1 MKDEPDLLPLS
12 ALQHLM
18 FCERQCALIH
28 IEQVWVENRFTA
40 EGRVLHDRV
49 HESDAEQRGE
59 VRIARGLRIRSLELG
74 LIGQADVVEFRKQ
87 ADGREQ
93 PFPVEFKRGRPK
105 PDECDEI
112 QLCAQAMCLEEML
125 RVDVPNGA
133 IFYGKPRRRHAV
145 TFDASLRQL
154 TRKHAERLHELVAV
168 GTTPPASY
176 VAKKCD
182 TCSLMPICQPKTSER
197 PRAVHEYMK
206 RMVSE

>member
-1 MKDEPDLLPLS
+1 MMDETDLLPLS

-28 IEQVWVENRFTA
+28 IEQAWLENRYTA

-59 VRIARGLRIRSLELG
+59 VRIVRGLRMRSLELG

-87 ADGREQ
+87 ANGTEQ

-125 RVDVPNGA
+125 GVDVPDGA

-145 TFDASLRQL
+145 TFNQSLREL
-154 TRKHAERLHELVAV
+154 TRKQATRLHELVAS
-168 GTTPPASY
+168 GHTPPATY
-176 VAKKCD
+176 IAKKCD
-182 TCSLMPICQPKTSER
+182 TCSLMPICQPKTQQQ
-197 PRAVHEYMK
+197 AQAIDDYMK

>member
-1 MKDEPDLLPLS
+1 MKDEVDLLPLS

-28 IEQVWVENRFTA
+28 VEQVWVENRFTA
-40 EGRVLHDRV
+40 EGRVLHERV
-49 HESDAEQRGE
+49 HEADAEQRGE

-87 ADGREQ
+87 ADGTEQ

-112 QLCAQAMCLEEML
+112 QLCAQAICLEEML
-125 RVDVPNGA
+125 QVDVPNGA
-133 IFYGKPRRRHAV
+133 IFYGRPRRRHAV
-145 TFDASLRQL
+145 TFDTNLRKL
-154 TRKHAERLHELVAV
+154 TRDMAGRLHELMAT
-168 GTTPPASY
+168 GITPPATY
-176 VAKKCD
+176 IAKKCD
-182 TCSLMPICQPKTSER
+182 TCSLINICQPKTQQ
-197 PRAVHEYMK
+197 RASKVDDYMK